1 LYIASSQEQSTLSYI
16 TSEGQSSFVQVNGTD
31 LKFRDLKVF
40 LTNRP
45 EDTQMFNEIRMLAQ
59 PHAKRWKSL

>member
-1 LYIASSQEQSTLSYI
+1 M
-16 TSEGQSSFVQVNGTD
+16 D

-59 PHAKRWKSL
+59 PFMQNGGSLYDVIEMYSTKSQRELKKHLKI